1 MPTIRFSGT
10 IEAKTPILI
19 TRVGQGDRPLTM
31 VVMDRGRPVRVPVI
45 PGETLKGLLRSLA
58 FNIAVEARKRADP
71 AFTMSLEEIY
81 EEAKGGVAFASG
93 PNDLTFDD
101 ERRNGN
107 PIVSLFGAA
116 SPTPIR
122 GRLIIEPA
130 MGRLSPQGSITLD
143 MDLAEGV
150 RRDPLLADNALI
162 HLLRPGEEKKWS
174 RQMGLIRH
182 GAKKKKDL
190 EDAQKALRKARRAQ
204 SADFDLYETKASEAA
219 AEVEKF
225 KQGDDYTLAVQRP
238 LPSKPAT
245 PAGVIFD
252 HRMEI
257 RNASLLEIGLFLDT
271 LRSWSLDLRI
281 GGGRTAGYGRIELN
295 YSIQILTSEKWPQ
308 KPEWLTVGSLRLG
321 DSGMTLDAPDPT
333 LEDAAKAWASA
344 EEDIA
349 RAWTPK

>member
-31 VVMDRGRPVRVPVI
+31 VVMNSGRPLRVPVI
-45 PGETLKGLLRSLA
+45 PGETVKGLLRSLA
-58 FNIAVEARKRADP
+58 FNIAVDAKKRADP
-71 AFTMSLEEIY
+71 FFTMSLEEIY
-81 EEAKGGVAFASG
+81 EQAKGGVAFASG
-93 PNDLTFDD
+93 RNDLTLDE
-101 ERRNGN
+101 ERRTGN

-116 SPTPIR
+116 SPTPVR

-130 MGRLSPQGSITLD
+130 MGRVSAQGISNLD

-150 RRDPLLADNALI
+150 RRDPLLADNSLI
-162 HLLRPGEEKKWS
+162 HLLTPSEQEKWS
-174 RQMGLIRH
+174 RQMGLIRR

-190 EDAQKALRKARRAQ
+190 DDAQKALKWARRAQ
-204 SADFDLYETKASEAA
+204 SDDFELCAAKANEAA
-219 AEVEKF
+219 VEVEKF

-257 RNASLLEIGLFLDT
+257 RSASLLEIGLFLGA

-295 YSIQILTSEKWPQ
+295 YSIQLLASERGSQRLRWV
-308 KPEWLTVGSLRLG
+308 TIGSLHLG
-321 DSGMTLDAPDPT
+321 DLGMHLDASDST
-333 LEDAAKAWASA
+333 LQDAAKEWASA
-344 EEDIA
+344 EEAIGS
-349 RAWTPK
+349 AWAPK

>member
-1 MPTIRFSGT
+1 
-10 IEAKTPILI
+10 
-19 TRVGQGDRPLTM
+19 
-31 VVMDRGRPVRVPVI
+31 
-45 PGETLKGLLRSLA
+45 
-58 FNIAVEARKRADP
+58 
-71 AFTMSLEEIY
+71 
-81 EEAKGGVAFASG
+81 
-93 PNDLTFDD
+93 
-101 ERRNGN
+101 
-107 PIVSLFGAA
+107 
-116 SPTPIR
+116 
-122 GRLIIEPA
+122 
-130 MGRLSPQGSITLD
+130 MG
-143 MDLAEGV
+143 LAEGV

-162 HLLRPGEEKKWS
+162 HLLSPGEEKKWS

-295 YSIQILTSEKWPQ
+295 YSIQILTSERWPQ
-308 KPEWLTVGSLRLG
+308 KPGWLTVGSLHLG
-321 DSGMTLDAPDPT
+321 DSGMTLDAPEPT